1 MNRASY
7 FAMPLLLLALTLPVS
22 AEPAPPLLTLS
33 QAIDYALEHS
43 QLIGAAEANSRAA
56 EAGWQ
61 EGRSGRLPRID
72 IIETVSYTTNP
83 AMVFANKLGQQDFT
97 LADFG
102 LDNLNQPDP
111 LSNFN
116 TKLAI
121 TQPLWTGGRVK
132 HGSEAARLTFE
143 SASSGLDRTRQEVVR
158 QVIAGY
164 THAVLAVSQL
174 DTARESLKVAQANA
188 QLVGDLYETGLVV
201 QSDLL
206 RARVRE
212 TEVQELVIRS
222 ESAVEIS
229 RAALNLALGR
239 DLGTPYSLLPSVPRE
254 SSPEEPLEA
263 LLEQAHRQRPDLQAA
278 ESRVDAL
285 RQAARAQ
292 RGGNYEVGLT
302 GLAEANAEQFIGADG
317 TNWSLILGARFT
329 VFDGKGNGSRIRQA
343 REHGLAAEQMREL
356 LRQSI
361 DLEVRQAFHNLRA
374 SRKRLEQATQA
385 TELAGESL
393 RTVRDR
399 YGEGLTTFVE
409 LLDVETALTRARTR
423 TIAARRDVLLSK
435 ANLDLAVGR
444 L

>member
-1 MNRASY
+1 
-7 FAMPLLLLALTLPVS
+7 
-22 AEPAPPLLTLS
+22 
-33 QAIDYALEHS
+33 
-43 QLIGAAEANSRAA
+43 
-56 EAGWQ
+56 
-61 EGRSGRLPRID
+61 
-72 IIETVSYTTNP
+72 
-83 AMVFANKLGQQDFT
+83 
-97 LADFG
+97 
-102 LDNLNQPDP
+102 LNQPDP

-158 QVIAGY
+158 QVIASY
-164 THAVLAVSQL
+164 THAVLAASQL
-174 DTARESLKVAQANA
+174 DAARESLKVAQANS

-229 RAALNLALGR
+229 RAALNMALGR
-239 DLGTPYSLLPSVPRE
+239 DLGTQYSLLPSVPLE
-254 SSPEEPLEA
+254 SSSEEPLPA
-263 LLEQAHRQRPDLQAA
+263 LLEQAQRQRPDLQAA
-278 ESRVDAL
+278 DSRVEAL
-285 RQAARAQ
+285 RRAARAE

-329 VFDGKGNGSRIRQA
+329 VFDGKGNGSRVRQA
-343 REHGLAAEQMREL
+343 REHGLAAEQMRDL

-361 DLEVRQAFHNLRA
+361 DLEVRQAFHDLRA

-423 TIAARRDVLLSK
+423 TILTRARTRTIAARRDVLLSK